1 MATAS
6 PQWRRPC
13 PLFQSRVSAAC
24 QQRMLPA
31 RLEAAA
37 SCLKLASDHLARSTL
52 TVHRAAAAFSPQIY
66 GSPQQS
72 VCSDD
77 SADESMQENHHDLT
91 PDSDG
96 SSGSDS
102 ASPRASPTA
111 SYLEKL
117 RLNNDA
123 LPTPEQS
130 RRCSP
135 GAQKRPAVDELPNPA
150 CRRSPGITT
159 GTKFH
164 PNGGQRSVLNTNRQP
179 YRSSAKGPPWR
190 RSPSFTHDTTT
201 KQRQQTF
208 IDSTYGSGDVK
219 DGLPFHGRN
228 ATKLA
233 SPPPASRQ
241 WKPYM
246 APENQLARQKT
257 TVASIRPSSY
267 DGIRLQPESS
277 PISQEQLAAEVK
289 GIYAGLVMVEAKCIN
304 IDSQKAANPEDP
316 LGPEQWQA
324 LIALHRTLLYEHHDF
339 LMATQHPSANTALRG
354 LAMKYHMPARMWK
367 HGIHAFLEVLRHRR
381 PDSQEYMLAFIY
393 LAYQMMALLFE
404 TVPIFT
410 DTWIECLG
418 DLARYRMAI
427 EEDKEIHATWG
438 SVAGRWY
445 TMASDK
451 HPKVG
456 RLYHHLGILER
467 PSLRKFYFYARSLT
481 SVVPFLNAKESLAT
495 LCSPILNDSQALRN
509 GTHSAEAM
517 AICFHARVFS
527 TQPAELIERD
537 GKTTLTLLEEQPHSK
552 IGVYGTSLAVTNVAA
567 ILGFGAPNNVY
578 RQAYDRALGLDS
590 SSGTGVQDFQHSTSA
605 PSSSVSGVLQRP
617 LIFVISFAFCSFNT
631 IVARQPNREE
641 ANDLLPYTHVSL
653 IFLTSLL
660 NLRPYLA
667 KTDPLIS
674 LLDSSATDWAALATF
689 LNRLA
694 SFFPITSRIEMFA
707 RSGTFP
713 AEGKPLHEDY
723 LIRGLLWSQWYFPV
737 SPSPDWFDGT
747 EDDDGSRALEDADR
761 QRRRAE
767 RVLYLGLTLALKTKS
782 LRYDGTRKTFS
793 AATGQASRLSGGL
806 ASPKSISAR
815 SSASG
820 DFVMVSPT
828 QASPPRK
835 GAWHMPRSYA
845 SIAGSAAGS
854 AAAVK
859 QEPMRAGSKPSKAI
873 FALNGTSSV
882 RVKDEVEL
890 Q

>member
-1 MATAS
+1 
-6 PQWRRPC
+6 
-13 PLFQSRVSAAC
+13 
-24 QQRMLPA
+24 MLP
-31 RLEAAA
+31 RNVAAY
-37 SCLKLASDHLARSTL
+37 
-52 TVHRAAAAFSPQIY
+52 SPQICE
-66 GSPQQS
+66 SPQAS

-77 SADESMQENHHDLT
+77 SGDESMQDNHQDLT

-111 SYLEKL
+111 SELEKL
-117 RLNNDA
+117 RINNDA
-123 LPTPEQS
+123 FPTPDPS

-135 GAQKRPAVDELPNPA
+135 GAQKRPAVDDLPNPA
-150 CRRSPGITT
+150 CRRSPGLAA
-159 GTKFH
+159 GASFH
-164 PNGGQRSVLNTNRQP
+164 SKRCVPHINRQP
-179 YRSSAKGPPWR
+179 YRSYAKGSPWR
-190 RSPSFTHDTTT
+190 KSSGPTYDSASQ
-201 KQRQQTF
+201 QRQQTF
-208 IDSTYGSGDVK
+208 FDSAYGSGDVK
-219 DGLPFHGRN
+219 DGLPFHGKN
-228 ATKLA
+228 TTKLA
-233 SPPPASRQ
+233 SPPPSARQ
-241 WKPYM
+241 WKPHST
-246 APENQLARQKT
+246 PENQLIQQKT
-257 TVASIRPSSY
+257 TVAATRRSPY

-304 IDSQKAANPEDP
+304 IDSQKAANPDDP

-481 SVVPFLNAKESLAT
+481 SVMPFLNAKESLAT
-495 LCSPILNDSQALRN
+495 LCSPILNDSQALHN

-517 AICFHARVFS
+517 TICFHARVFS
-527 TQPAELIERD
+527 MQPAELIERD
-537 GKTTLTLLEEQPHSK
+537 GKTALTLLKEQPHSK

-567 ILGFGAPNNVY
+567 ILGFGLPSNVY
-578 RQAYDRALGLDS
+578 RQSYDRALGLDATSDAGAQDLKHSAS
-590 SSGTGVQDFQHSTSA
+590 SSNT
-605 PSSSVSGVLQRP
+605 SVSVVPQRP
-617 LIFVISFAFCSFNT
+617 HDFVISFAFQCFNT
-631 IVARQPNREE
+631 IIARQPTREE
-641 ANDLLPYTHVSL
+641 VNDLLPYTHVSL
-653 IFLTSLL
+653 IFLASSHS
-660 NLRPYLA
+660 LRPYLA
-667 KTDPLIS
+667 SNDPLIS
-674 LLDSSATDWAALATF
+674 LLDTSGTDWSALSSF

-723 LIRGLLWSQWYFPV
+723 LIRGLVWSQWYFPT
-737 SPSPDWFDGT
+737 SPSPDWFDGI

-767 RVLYLGLTLALKTKS
+767 RVLYLGLTLALKSKA
-782 LRYDGTRKTFS
+782 LRYNAARKTFHT
-793 AATGQASRLSGGL
+793 ATGQAAQSAVGL
-806 ASPKSISAR
+806 QSPKSMSAR

-820 DFVMVSPT
+820 DFVMVSPSET
-828 QASPPRK
+828 PSPPSK
-835 GAWHMPRSYA
+835 GPWHMPRSYA
-845 SIAGSAAGS
+845 SIAGSTAGS

-859 QEPMRAGSKPSKAI
+859 QEPMRAGVKPIKAI
-873 FALNGTSSV
+873 FARNGTSV
-882 RVKDEVEL
+882 KVKDEVEW
-890 Q
+890 